1 MADSESRSE
10 SSVWATH
17 RSDARAAATAV
28 ASCARPTVV
37 SSSVRL
43 TEKESQPSTRSGT
56 NPTTASTR
64 KIRVRKGTAALSSE
78 SANGYHHCKKV
89 QDGAAT
95 EWMSAGRALSTAM
108 DYFSP
113 CPRSGLFGGTMEGK
127 SLRIL
132 STVAVLGSAIPA
144 HAEGG
149 LPEGPGKK
157 VVQAHCVQCHDLT
170 QVTRAGY
177 TRQDWRTDVYMM
189 INVGASLP
197 KDQIDLVTDYL
208 ARSFPEK
215 PKPEAVVVPG
225 NANATI
231 REWPLPTP
239 GSRPHD
245 PLAAADGSIW
255 YTGQFASVLGRLDP
269 KTGRIKEYPLTPK
282 AGPHGLTADKDGNIW
297 YTANFGSR
305 VGKLNPKTGELT
317 EYLMPDL
324 TARDPHTPIF
334 DQKGTLWFTVQG
346 GNMVGRLI
354 PQTGEVKLVTS
365 PTPKSRPYGMV
376 VNSKG
381 IPFIVEFGS
390 NKIASIDPNTMEIRE
405 YVLPNAESRPR
416 RIAITSDDVLWYSDY
431 SRGYLGRFDPA
442 TGKMTEWASP
452 GGPQSLPY
460 GIAAVNDIL
469 WYSEAGVK
477 PNTVVR
483 FDPKSEKFQTW
494 AIPSGGGVV
503 RNMDV
508 TRDGNIALAC
518 SGVNRIGLVHIG

>member
-1 MADSESRSE
+1 VEHQQRIFFYRRRSH
-10 SSVWATH
+10 VKNITLIV
-17 RSDARAAATAV
+17 DAIV
-28 ASCARPTVV
+28 FFCSVV
-37 SSSVRL
+37 SAW
-43 TEKESQPSTRSGT
+43 SQ
-56 NPTTASTR
+56 
-64 KIRVRKGTAALSSE
+64 SE
-78 SANGYHHCKKV
+78 
-89 QDGAAT
+89 
-95 EWMSAGRALSTAM
+95 
-108 DYFSP
+108 
-113 CPRSGLFGGTMEGK
+113 
-127 SLRIL
+127 
-132 STVAVLGSAIPA
+132 
-144 HAEGG
+144 
-149 LPEGPGKK
+149 LPEGSGKRA
-157 VVQAHCVQCHDLT
+157 VQTYCVQCHDLST
-170 QVTRAGY
+170 VTRAGY
-177 TRQDWRTDVYMM
+177 SEQDWRNNLDMM
-189 INVGASLP
+189 INVGATLP
-197 KDQIDLVTDYL
+197 KEQLAEVTQYL
-208 ARSFPEK
+208 AKNFPER
-215 PKPEAVVVPG
+215 PRPAAVIIPG
-225 NANATI
+225 SAKVTI
-231 REWPLPTP
+231 KEWIVPTP

-245 PLAAADGSIW
+245 PLATPDGAIW
-255 YTGQFASVLGRLDP
+255 YTGQFANRLGRLDP
-269 KTGRIKEYPLTPK
+269 TTGRIKEYPLTPK
-282 AGPHGLTADKDGNIW
+282 AGPHGLTADRDGNIW

-317 EYLMPDL
+317 EYPMPNPA
-324 TARDPHTPIF
+324 ARDPHTPIF

-390 NKIASIDPNTMEIRE
+390 NKIASIDPDTMEIRE

-442 TGKMTEWASP
+442 TGKASEWRSP
-452 GGPQSLPY
+452 GGPQSQPY
-460 GIAAVNDIL
+460 GIVAIRNVL

-477 PNTVVR
+477 PNTLVR

-518 SGVNRIGLVHIG
+518 SGVNRIGLVHIQ